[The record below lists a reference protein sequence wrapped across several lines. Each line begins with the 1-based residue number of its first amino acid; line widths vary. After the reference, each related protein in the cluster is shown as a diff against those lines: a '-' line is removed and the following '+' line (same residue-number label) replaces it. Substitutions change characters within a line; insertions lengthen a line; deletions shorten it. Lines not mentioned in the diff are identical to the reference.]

1 MYLPVVCEGYLVA
14 GAVHDA
20 EVDGVVILLVEPEGP
35 DVALVEDYDG
45 LVVDAARRAEERGT
59 MTGGGNFRATLGIV
73 EVEREGVDA
82 VADLAGEDRER
93 AWLLL
98 VRDNDETG
106 VKE

>member
-1 MYLPVVCEGYLVA
+1 
-14 GAVHDA
+14 
-20 EVDGVVILLVEPEGP
+20 
-35 DVALVEDYDG
+35 
-45 LVVDAARRAEERGT
+45 

-106 VKE
+106 GEK